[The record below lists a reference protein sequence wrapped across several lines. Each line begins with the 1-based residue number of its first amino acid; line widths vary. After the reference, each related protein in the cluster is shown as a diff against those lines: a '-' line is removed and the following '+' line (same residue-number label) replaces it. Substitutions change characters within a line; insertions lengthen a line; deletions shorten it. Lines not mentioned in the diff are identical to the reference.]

1 MSEQHFTEIKVPL
14 SKRDEIFEKCFWP
27 RSLVRIPTEDLAN
40 ALVDLDYHERYEGHS
55 EYTWNDRIR
64 NEIFESW
71 RRSKFVFDGWKLGI
85 VRTGWADDWEQLQRL
100 AQGISKLFPE
110 ETIYWHD
117 LVPMRN
123 PEEVACKIKDGA
135 ITSIDPQEWYDA
147 CNKDKENLYNI
158 Q

>member
-27 RSLVRIPTEDLAN
+27 GSLVRIPTEDLAN
-40 ALVDLDYHERYEGHS
+40 ALVDLDYHERYEGHG

-135 ITSIDPQEWYDA
+135 ITSIDPQEWHETLRKA
-147 CNKDKENLYNI
+147 KEQLYN
-158 Q
+158 